1 MDILTLHI
9 IAVGCIIYLSYRYG
23 MYRAHKN
30 LELEMEEF
38 LKKANEKPHPFLL
51 GDNASRF
58 IISHTNLF

>member
-23 MYRAHKN
+23 MYKAHKN

-38 LKKANEKPHPFLL
+38 LKKANEKPRPFFT
-51 GDNASRF
+51 RR
-58 IISHTNLF
+58 